1 MSSKKI
7 KLKNKIIIDKT
18 SLINVDA
25 SIITKNEE
33 ELIKDRV
40 KVAIKEEK
48 TLSSLINEVC
58 PTDENMQNKFREMYY
73 KFENEKIKINKRVF
87 EITKGKLIRLLY
99 DYQKK
104 YENEATNELLT
115 NSKCILESP
124 TGSGKTLM
132 CFNIIAKLYKE
143 LVDKHNKENTNIEPL
158 NIVFVTPRLK
168 LCSQSIDKDNEKN
181 AKSEYI
187 TNINILELAGLNL
200 NYLEYNSKTAK
211 DTEKKIH
218 NNPNYNFISCTYQSF
233 NNFVDFCEKNNINN
247 ILLICDEFHYI
258 YSWQRNSV
266 KCNKL
271 INNPIFKRKLFLSAT
286 IYKKQKENTELY
298 GKLLNFVTVKQLIED
313 GHLCELEPL
322 VEIDFDTSSNLTKE
336 EREMSIYDKIPY
348 MLRETFTK
356 YKKNKGIVFCN
367 TTKNCNKMYDIL
379 NKKLNKNIKPEDVE
393 YIKIFRPYIGKNKQ
407 NIVDKLLQKPDN
419 ITPEENEDIEEAD
432 ELMANEENIDDE
444 DIQNIE
450 SILKEYEAYDKP
462 CLLISCKKI
471 DIGYDHPPI
480 DLIVIADNKQ
490 SFIDIAQSI
499 GRGLRKYKPEKKC
512 HVVLPVKITD
522 ISNNKFKTVISY
534 LEYLKNNV
542 EYNIESDIIKKYIKK
557 TQIELLTNKANQL
570 GLTITEETPSSEYL
584 IKLITD
590 FYNENKRTQLIK
602 KAEKLGLPITEE
614 QPCIEY
620 LTKLIKDSGKDTE
633 TNEPIEPN
641 PLNEIDKHL
650 LLIRKSWMTIYD
662 KLVISKTGSEKYIDP
677 NILNFQILK
686 DLVKDKGFTDKIQYK
701 LWARDIGE
709 EYKPEI
715 IFKSH
720 GWINYYDFLNIDIS
734 NYPKTIYDWEKRC
747 EELNINNTDDYN
759 KLGIHCN
766 NMPTMPEELYKSFGN
781 RYTRLN
787 KNNNDDNDD
796 NFNN

>member
-7 KLKNKIIIDKT
+7 KFKNKIIIDKT

-40 KVAIKEEK
+40 KDAIKEEK

-58 PTDENMQNKFREMYY
+58 PADENMQNKFREMYY
-73 KFENEKIKINKRVF
+73 KLETEKIKINKRIY
-87 EITKGKLIRLLY
+87 EITKGKLIRTLY
-99 DYQKK
+99 DYQQQ
-104 YENEATNELLT
+104 YINEGTNELLI

-143 LVDKHNKENTNIEPL
+143 LVKLHKRENTTIEPL
-158 NIVFVTPRLK
+158 NIVFVTPRLT
-168 LCSQSIDKDNEKN
+168 LCSQSIDKDIEKN

-211 DTEKKIH
+211 DTESKLH

-233 NNFVDFCEKNNINN
+233 NNFVDFCENKNINN

-286 IYKKQKENTELY
+286 PYKKQKENTELY

-407 NIVDKLLQKPDN
+407 TVVNKLLQKPDYTT
-419 ITPEENEDIEEAD
+419 IEEQEELEEAD
-432 ELMANEENIDDE
+432 ELMANEETIDDE

-450 SILKEYEAYDKP
+450 SILKEYESYDKP
-462 CLLISCKKI
+462 CILISCKKI

-499 GRGLRKYKPEKKC
+499 GRGLRKYKPGKKC
-512 HVVLPVKITD
+512 HVPLPVKITD
-522 ISNNKFKTVISY
+522 ICNNKFKTVISY

-542 EYNIESDIIKKYIKK
+542 GYNIETYIIKKNIKK

-570 GLTITEETPSSEYL
+570 GLTITEEIPSSDYL

-602 KAEKLGLPITEE
+602 KAENLGISITEE
-614 QPCIEY
+614 NPSIDY
-620 LTKLIKDSGKDTE
+620 LMKLIKDSGKDSGKDTKI
-633 TNEPIEPN
+633 IEPN
-641 PLNEIDKHL
+641 PFDDIDKHL
-650 LLIRKSWMTIYD
+650 LLIRKSWMIIYD

-677 NILNFQILK
+677 NILKFQILK

-701 LWARDIGE
+701 LWAREIGE

-715 IFKSH
+715 IFKSF
-720 GWINYYDFLNIDIS
+720 GWINYYDFLNIDSS

-747 EELNINNTDDYN
+747 QELNINNTDDYN
-759 KLGIHCN
+759 NLGIHCN

-781 RYTRLN
+781 IYTRLN
-787 KNNNDDNDD
+787 KNNNDDN